1 MTENQYTKPS
11 AHQPVTILLVD
22 DSRLARTELRHLLRA
37 FPDATVVGEARHAA
51 EARTRIQ
58 ELRPDVL
65 LLDIHMP
72 GETGFELLA
81 SLDAAPHVVFT
92 TAYDEYALRAFEVN
106 ALDYLLKPVQENR
119 LAAALAK
126 ARAKLLAPAAEAAV
140 SATATAPPTE
150 EPEPTLTL
158 LSEHDQVFVKDGE
171 RCWFVRLADIRLFEI
186 NGSYTEIY
194 FEQHRPLIP
203 RTLQHLEQR
212 LDPKVFFRVN
222 RQQIINLKWIA
233 GIEPWFSNTL
243 KIQLRG
249 GPEVEVSRQQSV
261 RFRELMS
268 L

>member
-1 MTENQYTKPS
+1 MN
-11 AHQPVTILLVD
+11 ILLVD
-22 DSRLARTELRHLLRA
+22 DSRLARTELRHLLQA
-37 FPDATVVGEARHAA
+37 FPDAHVVGEARHAP
-51 EARTRIQ
+51 EARTQLR
-58 ELRPDVL
+58 ELQPDLL

-81 SLDAAPHVVFT
+81 SLEAAPQVVFT

-106 ALDYLLKPVQENR
+106 ALDYLLKPIAASR

-126 ARAKLLAPAAEAAV
+126 VRAKLPPAAAPV
-140 SATATAPPTE
+140 SAVAAPESLSPSAAS
-150 EPEPTLTL
+150 LT
-158 LSEHDQVFVKDGE
+158 EHDQVFVKDGE

-186 NGSYTEIY
+186 NGSYTQVH
-194 FEQHRPLIP
+194 FEQHRPLVP

-212 LDPKVFFRVN
+212 LDPRVFFRAN
-222 RQQIINLKWIA
+222 RQQIINLKWIER
-233 GIEPWFSNTL
+233 ITPWFSSSL